1 MDPKLIDIIRQN
13 MHHSYRFLPTATVFR
28 GSGDVSPIASDPQ
41 HLDELAFV
49 DAAGRA
55 TTLSETLEQNHTD
68 AILVMHRGKIV
79 YEKYYS
85 GMEPTLQHGLAS
97 VTKSFIG
104 TLVSIELYEGKLG
117 TNDHVHRYIP
127 ELADSAFGDATIQ
140 QLLDMQI
147 SCNYPVFFP
156 EANYIDNQ
164 RNLLLTAIGTIPAK
178 EGYTGPRTIH
188 EYLASITKSQEHGSA
203 FLYSNGPTEVLGW
216 ILSRLHGVS
225 LAELLSQRIW
235 SKLGSEKDAYFIVD
249 SEGTEQACGG
259 LHATL
264 RDVARFAEMMRN
276 DGFFNG
282 YPIVPEAVIDAI
294 RKGGRRDLLAA
305 SNRAIARPGYSYRNQ
320 WWITHNRFNAYE
332 ANGLYGQR
340 IHIAPLAEMV
350 IVQFS
355 AYPGHSDET
364 AALFSHAFEA
374 IANHLI

>member
-1 MDPKLIDIIRQN
+1 M
-13 MHHSYRFLPTATVFR
+13 
-28 GSGDVSPIASDPQ
+28 
-41 HLDELAFV
+41 
-49 DAAGRA
+49 
-55 TTLSETLEQNHTD
+55 
-68 AILVMHRGKIV
+68 
-79 YEKYYS
+79 
-85 GMEPTLQHGLAS
+85 
-97 VTKSFIG
+97 
-104 TLVSIELYEGKLG
+104 
-117 TNDHVHRYIP
+117 
-127 ELADSAFGDATIQ
+127 
-140 QLLDMQI
+140 
-147 SCNYPVFFP
+147 
-156 EANYIDNQ
+156 
-164 RNLLLTAIGTIPAK
+164 
-178 EGYTGPRTIH
+178 
-188 EYLASITKSQEHGSA
+188 
-203 FLYSNGPTEVLGW
+203 
-216 ILSRLHGVS
+216 
-225 LAELLSQRIW
+225 SQRIW

-264 RDVARFAEMMRN
+264 RDVAQFAEMMRN

-355 AYPGHSDET
+355 AYPGHSDEK
-364 AALFSHAFEA
+364 AKVFSHAFEA